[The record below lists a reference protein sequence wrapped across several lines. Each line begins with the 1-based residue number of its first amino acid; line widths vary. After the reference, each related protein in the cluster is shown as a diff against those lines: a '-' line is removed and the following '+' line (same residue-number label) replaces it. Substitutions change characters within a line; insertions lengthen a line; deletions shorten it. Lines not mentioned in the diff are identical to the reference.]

1 MMESTNSIN
10 DQQTPPTLP
19 INNSSSRR
27 KQSKP
32 NR

>member
-1 MMESTNSIN
+1 METTNSTIE
-10 DQQTPPTLP
+10 QATPPPLP